1 MTADVARGDGQDFSV
16 FHIIKLETM
25 EIVGEYRGKPNL
37 EEFATILDT
46 TGREFGNCL
55 MVVEN
60 NSLGISILEK
70 LQDREYPNLYFS
82 IKGTH
87 EYVDQIQAESFNN
100 SIPGFTTSSKTRPL
114 IVAKMEEFIRNKLI
128 TVYSSRLVD
137 EFKTFIWNNNKAQAM
152 RSYHDDLVMALA
164 IGCWVRDT
172 ALTTN
177 QRDVEYK
184 RAMVASMMLES
195 KTFQTPNPGQREMT
209 QGLTNAQKET
219 KKQYEDFVWLLKG

>member
-1 MTADVARGDGQDFSV
+1 LPEETDFSV

-46 TGREFGNCL
+46 TGREFGSCL

-82 IKGTH
+82 VKGTH
-87 EYVDQIQAESFNN
+87 EYIDQVQAASVTN
-100 SIPGFTTSSKTRPL
+100 SIAGFTTSSKTRPL

-128 TVYSSRLVD
+128 TIYSSRLVD
-137 EFKTFIWNNNKAQAM
+137 EFKTFIWNNNKAEAM

-177 QRDVEYK
+177 QRDLEYK
-184 RAMVASMMLES
+184 RAMVGSMMLKN
-195 KTFQTPNPGQREMT
+195 KTFQTQNPGT
-209 QGLTNAQKET
+209 KTVHQGLTQEQREIRQ
-219 KKQYEDFVWLLKG
+219 QYGDFVWLLKG